1 MAIEIVTLVTMVVF
15 AFMAI
20 QAKKLRRAVIYLG
33 VFSLMSSF
41 AYLLCS
47 APDVALAEAAIGCTL
62 TTVLYLVAVKKY
74 KVFTIFYITDVSSRA
89 TKPDYLHILEECLIA
104 SEYEP
109 QVVYTHLSVEKLQSD
124 FTYDFIVE
132 DFQAPIIHYLSA
144 EPEFAVMD
152 KFLAQY
158 PDMDVRVSMM
168 ASEEMDDD

>member
-33 VFSLMSSF
+33 VFSLLSSF

-74 KVFTIFYITDVSSRA
+74 KVFTIFYITEDSAFR
-89 TKPDYLHILEECLIA
+89 PDYLHALEECLIA

-109 QVVYTHLSVEKLQSD
+109 QVVCTHLSVERLQKNH
-124 FTYDFIVE
+124 TYDFIV
-132 DFQAPIIHYLSA
+132 DGANTPIIYYLSA

-152 KFLAQY
+152 KFLSEY

-168 ASEEMDDD
+168 SSEEEKDD

>member
-1 MAIEIVTLVTMVVF
+1 MVCF

-33 VFSLMSSF
+33 AFSLLSSF

-74 KVFTIFYITDVSSRA
+74 KVFTIFYITEESGSAVR
-89 TKPDYLHILEECLIA
+89 PDYLHALEECLIS

-109 QVVYTHLSVEKLQSD
+109 QVVYTHLSVDRLQTNY
-124 FTYDFIVE
+124 TYDFIVQ
-132 DFQAPIIHYLSA
+132 DSKSPIIYYLSA

-152 KFLAQY
+152 KFLTKY

-168 ASEEMDDD
+168 AIEEMDDD